1 MNKNEAMEMMMNNG
15 MGIEDVISMLSAVLP
30 SGEEL
35 SKKRAQCYAEMRGIE
50 TYNSKNRAAKALV
63 GTSWGDVAHEFSA
76 KTCATYNDF
85 ISTMSEMFDC
95 VNGGQVGTMFF
106 VPADESRGEYLRIT
120 VERTHGVE
128 IARGD
133 SICQNIKDAQ
143 KLRKLYEAAD
153 SLRKTEKK
161 LTSIQN
167 TLETLGNLSEL
178 FGE

>member
-1 MNKNEAMEMMMNNG
+1 MNKIEAMETMMNNG
-15 MGIEDVISMLSAVLP
+15 LSIEDVISMLSAALP

-35 SKKRAQCYAEMRGIE
+35 SKKRGQCYAEMRGIE
-50 TYNSKNRAAKALV
+50 TYNSKNRAAKALT
-63 GTSWGDVAHEFSA
+63 GGGWGDVAHEFSD
-76 KTCATYNDF
+76 KTCDAYNDF
-85 ISTMSEMFDC
+85 ISTMSEMLDC

-106 VPADESRGEYLRIT
+106 VPTDESRGEYLRIT

-133 SICQNIKDAQ
+133 SICQNIEDAQ
-143 KLRKLYEAAD
+143 KLRKLHETAE

-167 TLETLGNLSEL
+167 TLETLSNLSEL
-178 FGE
+178 FGG